1 MPSIRSAAGK
11 AVGQAVANSQPAF
24 VYYARDASSAVRRYL
39 GVFVLTLDGDQIVA
53 LTRFGDTAIL
63 PFFGL
68 PLTLP

>member
-1 MPSIRSAAGK
+1 
-11 AVGQAVANSQPAF
+11 
-24 VYYARDASSAVRRYL
+24 
-39 GVFVLTLDGDQIVA
+39 VLTLDGDQIVA